1 MKKGF
6 IGFLILLFSCQSNDN
21 TTIVGSWQLSG
32 SRYGTGAEIISHE
45 FDSEIVINFENNG
58 NYREYTNG
66 KQISDRFFI
75 NEKDFVVLLNSK
87 LQDSTFY
94 SYQIKGNKLILDEVD
109 KNGSFICD
117 EGCTSIYKR
126 LKE

>member
-21 TTIVGSWQLSG
+21 KTLVGSWQLSE
-32 SRYGTGAEIISHE
+32 STLGTGADMISRKI
-45 FDSEIVINFENNG
+45 DSEIVINFAKDG

-66 KQISDRFFI
+66 KQISDRYFI
-75 NEKDFVVLLNSK
+75 NKKDFLVLLNSK